1 MNGASY
7 PSQERFKMRGFS
19 TLEEAIG
26 EIPDGSSLAIGGALF
41 TRLPMALIHQI
52 KKSPL
57 KNLHYIAWSG
67 NIPLEIF
74 LETPGKVTEI
84 SFCFSSL
91 DIFGLAPRFR
101 KAMENNELVTHEYSA
116 LTLMTAC
123 DAAARNQPYAVFKKP
138 TSDFLKT
145 YEQIDDSSGLAK
157 AFALNIDYFIV
168 HAQEA
173 DKNGNVSIRGTKGL
187 DNSYIGAA
195 KKIIVSVEKIVDNLT
210 FQQNTTFIPWTR
222 DMTIVHIPMGAYPTS
237 CLPDYVTDY
246 RAIKNYAES
255 DLDEKELELKPER
268 ERFVRNAAKLSL
280 SQIEKFVGDFK
291 IENSQ
296 EVSIE
301 DKMICYLA
309 DLYRPGEILSAG
321 AVSPLAQGSYFLG
334 KMHHKDL
341 VIMTVAGGYVDVA
354 ARPLLLS
361 IGESIDFQ
369 TSKMHWGGDDTF
381 HLYYEPGFIDWEVVA
396 VAQVDENLCANN
408 FWVTSPS
415 GKRIRLPG
423 QGGMADV
430 SDMHRNFVVYQMNES
445 NLSRVEKVETVSSK
459 RTLLTESERLKSGLK
474 PGVSLYVS
482 NLGVSKL
489 NETTRRLETIL
500 EFQNYQVDEDKL
512 SLLRNNLDPFG
523 LRFLESAKGEARSLL
538 IEKLITI
545 EELLVATFYS
555 NENAVRA

>member
-1 MNGASY
+1 L
-7 PSQERFKMRGFS
+7 KGFS

-26 EIPDGSSLAIGGALF
+26 QIPDGSSIAIGGALF

-52 KKSPL
+52 KKSPV

-74 LETPGKVTEI
+74 LETPGKVAEI

-101 KAMENNELVTHEYSA
+101 KAMENNELVAHEYSA
-116 LTLMTAC
+116 LTLMNAC

-145 YEQIDDSSGLAK
+145 YETIDDHSGLAK
-157 AFALNIDYFIV
+157 AFALPIDYFIV

-173 DKNGNVSIRGTKGL
+173 DKNGNVLIRGTKGL

-210 FQQNTTFIPWTR
+210 FEQNSTFIPWTR
-222 DMTIVHIPMGAYPTS
+222 DMSIVHIPMGAYPTS
-237 CLPDYVTDY
+237 CLPYYVTDY

-255 DLDEKELELKPER
+255 DLDEKNLTLNPER
-268 ERFVRNAAKLSL
+268 ERYVRNAAKLSL
-280 SQIEKFVGDFK
+280 SQIESF
-291 IENSQ
+291 IENFKTEDTQ
-296 EVSIE
+296 EISIE

-334 KMHHKDL
+334 KMHYKDI

-381 HLYYEPGFIDWEVVA
+381 HLYYEPGFIDYEVVA
-396 VAQVDENLCANN
+396 VAQIDESLRANN

-430 SDMHRNFVVYQMNES
+430 SDMHRNFVVYQMNE
-445 NLSRVEKVETVSSK
+445 NDLSRVEKVEMVSSQ
-459 RTLLTESERLKSGLK
+459 RTLLTEKERLKAGLK

-489 NETTRRLETIL
+489 NETTRRLERIL
-500 EFQNYQVDEDKL
+500 EFQNYQVDENKL
-512 SLLRNNLDPFG
+512 FLLRNKLDPFG
-523 LRFLESAKGEARSLL
+523 LRFLESAKGEARSLI
-538 IEKLITI
+538 IEKIISI
-545 EELLVATFYS
+545 EELLVETYNPNYNPVVA
-555 NENAVRA
+555 